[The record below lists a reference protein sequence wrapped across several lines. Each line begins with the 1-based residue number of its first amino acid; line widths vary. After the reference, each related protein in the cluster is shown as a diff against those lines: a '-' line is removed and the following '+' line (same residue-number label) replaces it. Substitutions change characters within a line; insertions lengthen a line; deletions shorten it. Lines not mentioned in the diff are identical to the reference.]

1 MIPPGTLC
9 WFKRFSD
16 AFEILQP
23 IECLSDGAH
32 MLYMSERDVCLM
44 LHWEGADAIVLT
56 KGTYGRLKNVTW
68 ALEPVP

>member
-1 MIPPGTLC
+1 
-9 WFKRFSD
+9 
-16 AFEILQP
+16 
-23 IECLSDGAH
+23 
-32 MLYMSERDVCLM
+32 M